1 MAIKGLKSKQLANV
15 PGIAPKF
22 NFKNYEQ
29 SQSPF
34 HNNESDIDFVTYN
47 GSLYV
52 CVEDGV
58 SFRSGNPADNG
69 FLLLVQRG
77 ADGRQ
82 GIDGKEGP
90 MGPMPNYTLSF
101 DGKQMIVVEQP
112 SGIRKAVSP
121 DLTGPVWVPELHD
134 KTIV

>member
-1 MAIKGLKSKQLANV
+1 MAIKGLKSTQLAND
-15 PGIAPKF
+15 PTTSALKF
-22 NFKNYEQ
+22 NFKTYEQ
-29 SQSPF
+29 KNAPF
-34 HNNESDIDFVTYN
+34 RNNTTDIDFVTYN

-52 CVEDGV
+52 CVGDTGEGV
-58 SFRSGNPADNG
+58 PYKAGNPADNG
-69 FLLLVQRG
+69 FLLLVQKG

-101 DGKQMIVVEQP
+101 DGKQLVVVEQP

-121 DLTGPVWVPELHD
+121 DLTGPV
-134 KTIV
+134 

>member
-1 MAIKGLKSKQLANV
+1 MMSIKGLKSTQLAND
-15 PGIAPKF
+15 PTTSALKF
-22 NFKNYEQ
+22 NFKTYEQ
-29 SQSPF
+29 KNAPF
-34 HNNESDIDFVTYN
+34 RNNTTDIDFVTYN

-52 CVEDGV
+52 CVGDTGEGV
-58 SFRSGNPADNG
+58 PYKAGNPADNG
-69 FLLLVQRG
+69 FLLLVQKG

-101 DGKQMIVVEQP
+101 DGKQLVVVEQP

-121 DLTGPVWVPELHD
+121 DLTGPV
-134 KTIV
+134 